1 MTERPLVSIVVPAYN
16 HTHFLAECI
25 DSVLSQTYPSIEL
38 IVIDDGS
45 TDGTSEMLAGYGKAF
60 HWESQANA
68 GQSATLNRGW
78 TMSRGELLGYLSAD
92 DVLHPDAIAQAVA
105 AFEAEPA
112 IVATYPDFT
121 LIDQHSN
128 IVRSVAAPEFSRQ
141 GLVLDLICQPGPG
154 ALFRRAAWQRSGS
167 WNPALRQNPDLDFWM
182 RLALQ
187 GDFLRIPRALASFRV
202 HEASQTYRRAD
213 VARAEEP
220 VRIVASLLDRADLP
234 PWVRDGA
241 RQARCSAQLACAQ
254 LHLHAARP
262 GWAAKALMKA
272 LREHPARVFSL
283 RTGRMVAS
291 AILGRV
297 LFRLRAYRA
306 SRA

>member
-16 HTHFLAECI
+16 HAHYLAECI
-25 DSVLSQTYPSIEL
+25 DSVLRQTYPAIEL

-45 TDGTSEMLAGYGKAF
+45 TDGTREMLAQYGNAF
-60 HWESQANA
+60 CWESQPNA

-78 TMSRGELLGYLSAD
+78 SMSRGELLGYLSAD

-105 AFEAEPA
+105 AFEAHQA
-112 IVATYPDFT
+112 IVATYPDFA

-128 IVRSVAAPEFSRQ
+128 TVRLVAAPDYSRRD
-141 GLVLDLICQPGPG
+141 LVLDLVCQPGPG
-154 ALFRRAAWQRSGS
+154 ALFRRTAWLRSGS

-213 VARAEEP
+213 VARAQEP
-220 VRIVASLLDRADLP
+220 VRIVAGLLDREDLP
-234 PWVRDGA
+234 QWVSDEAPR
-241 RQARCSAQLACAQ
+241 ARCSAQLACAQ
-254 LHLHAARP
+254 LHLHAGRP
-262 GWAAKALMKA
+262 ASATKALLQA
-272 LREHPARVFSL
+272 LREYPARVFSP
-283 RTGRMVAS
+283 RTCRMVAS
-291 AILGRV
+291 ALLGRL
-297 LFRLRAYRA
+297 LFRIRAYRA
-306 SRA
+306 SRD